1 MIILKHFQSE
11 KKRGKQKEEIGKE
24 GECARANEGDKEK
37 EEGAQGKSASQLPI
51 FKLFQIA
58 QNFEIQACLNVK
70 MVMSL
75 YTEKKVL

>member
-37 EEGAQGKSASQLPI
+37 EEGAQGKSAS
-51 FKLFQIA
+51 
-58 QNFEIQACLNVK
+58 
-70 MVMSL
+70 
-75 YTEKKVL
+75 